1 VAVIEVA
8 HQGGVALVTLN
19 RPDANN
25 ALNRDLSEG
34 IIEIFSAL
42 AADDGVKAI
51 VLTWRGPLFL
61 RRRRSQGPDRGAGA
75 PVHGHGVRS
84 RVSACCGT
92 GAMPAA
98 HYWRS

>member
-1 VAVIEVA
+1 MVAVIEVA

-34 IIEIFSAL
+34 IIETFSAL

-51 VLTWRGPLFL
+51 V
-61 RRRRSQGPDRGAGA
+61 
-75 PVHGHGVRS
+75 
-84 RVSACCGT
+84 
-92 GAMPAA
+92 
-98 HYWRS
+98 